1 MKIPQRTRNRSAAR
15 RRAAGL
21 MAGLLLV
28 CLGLLPGCSGGMV
41 ERRGDTSSTLYIG
54 EVGAAF
60 PTSYMPWLSRD
71 GVAPTISSMVYSTL
85 FHYDENTGDYQPLL
99 ADSWCYIDREGNPIV
114 TPDGGV
120 DYDRLEEVYGG
131 DDTSFFPIRF
141 ELNPDATWS
150 DGEKVTAEDIYF
162 TFDIAAD
169 QTRSN
174 HAGALAWVNDL
185 LHKYDSQTGRMTR
198 QGIYTYDHGANEA
211 GYPISEEERDRV
223 FYFEV
228 NKVLGAITPLVS
240 TVLVLPEHIYGPIV
254 SKENTLNSTSPD
266 EALSYAYRHP
276 VGCGPFTLDADL
288 TNSQEIV
295 LRRREDF
302 YLHGTDGEDLYK
314 VDTLRFILYQDINV
328 AIYALKKG
336 HLDVLDSSISPNY
349 AGLFEQEKDVALLSS
364 PGLFAQTLVLNVNP
378 PADQKTAMREILADI
393 RVREAIALAVDQEEL
408 IRNVLNG
415 SGSPVPAGLILKS
428 MPDLYNPQA
437 DILAGDKEKKMEKA
451 NAILDELYPQ
461 KDASGYRLTP
471 GGARLSF
478 QILGSPGEQATI
490 GFLQV
495 LLQKIGIEVKFAAK
509 GSSPETTYLYGGN
522 FDMTIQGVTFSLSN
536 IDIMYNSH
544 FSNLNRSSNYG
555 RLQVPAVNE
564 QIDVM
569 RRAIN
574 LREKYQAVRDIQIL
588 TAEQYYKIP
597 LYSADVLS
605 VARTDR
611 FDGWTAGAGETAF
624 NLTSLQNLRRV

>member
-1 MKIPQRTRNRSAAR
+1 MKKLQRTIKKGAAR
-15 RRAAGL
+15 RGAAGL

-28 CLGLLPGCSGGMV
+28 CAGLLPGCAGGTV

-60 PTSYMPWLSRD
+60 PASYMPWLSRD

-85 FHYDENTGDYQPLL
+85 FDYDENTGVYRPRL
-99 ADSWCYIDREGNPIV
+99 ALSWCYIDKEGQPIV
-114 TPDGGV
+114 TPDGGI

-131 DDTSFFPIRF
+131 SDTSFLPIRF

-150 DGEKVTAEDIYF
+150 DGVPVTAEDIYF
-162 TFDIAAD
+162 TFDLAAD

-185 LHKYDSQTGRMTR
+185 LHKYDSKTGRMTR
-198 QGIYTYDHGANEA
+198 QGIYTYAHGANEA
-211 GYPISEEERDRV
+211 GYAISEDEKDHV

-240 TVLVLPEHIYGPIV
+240 TVLILPEHVYGPIV
-254 SKENTLNSTSPD
+254 SKENPLNNTSPTD
-266 EALSYAYRHP
+266 ALAYAYQHP
-276 VGCGPFTLDADL
+276 IGCGAYTLDADR

-302 YLHGTDGEDLYK
+302 YLHGADGGDLYT

-336 HLDVLDSSISPNY
+336 HIDVLDSSVSPNY
-349 AGLFEQEKDVALLSS
+349 ATLFEEEKDVALLSA
-364 PGLFAQTLVLNVNP
+364 PGLFVQTLVLNVNP
-378 PADQKTAMREILADI
+378 PKDQMNKTREILTDV
-393 RVREAIALAVDQEEL
+393 RVREAIALAVNQTEL
-408 IRNVLNG
+408 IENVLNG
-415 SGSPVPAGLILKS
+415 SGSSVSAGLILKS
-428 MPDLYNPQA
+428 MPELYNPDA
-437 DILAGDKEKKMEKA
+437 DILAGDAGEKLTRA
-451 NAILDELYPQ
+451 NEILDELYPD
-461 KDASGYRLTP
+461 KDASGYRITA
-471 GGARLSF
+471 GGTRLSF
-478 QILGSPGEQATI
+478 QILGSPGEQEVI

-495 LLQKIGIEVKFAAK
+495 LLQKIGVEVKFAAK

-555 RLQVPAVNE
+555 RLQVPAITE

-569 RRAIN
+569 RKAID
-574 LREKYQAVRDIQIL
+574 LKEKYQAVKDVQIL

-611 FDGWTAGAGETAF
+611 FEGWTAGAGETAF

>member
-1 MKIPQRTRNRSAAR
+1 
-15 RRAAGL
+15 
-21 MAGLLLV
+21 
-28 CLGLLPGCSGGMV
+28 
-41 ERRGDTSSTLYIG
+41 
-54 EVGAAF
+54 
-60 PTSYMPWLSRD
+60 MP
-71 GVAPTISSMVYSTL
+71 
-85 FHYDENTGDYQPLL
+85 
-99 ADSWCYIDREGNPIV
+99 
-114 TPDGGV
+114 
-120 DYDRLEEVYGG
+120 
-131 DDTSFFPIRF
+131 
-141 ELNPDATWS
+141 
-150 DGEKVTAEDIYF
+150 VTAEDIYF
-162 TFDIAAD
+162 TFDLAAD

-185 LHKYDSQTGRMTR
+185 LHKYDSKTGRMTR
-198 QGIYTYDHGANEA
+198 QGIYTYAHGANEA
-211 GYPISEEERDRV
+211 GYAISEDEKDHV

-240 TVLVLPEHIYGPIV
+240 TVLILPEHVYGPIV
-254 SKENTLNSTSPD
+254 SKENPLNNTSPTD
-266 EALSYAYRHP
+266 ALAYAYQHP
-276 VGCGPFTLDADL
+276 IGCGAYTLDADR

-302 YLHGTDGEDLYK
+302 YLHGADGGDLYT

-336 HLDVLDSSISPNY
+336 HIDVLDSSVSPNY
-349 AGLFEQEKDVALLSS
+349 ATLFEEEKDVALLSA
-364 PGLFAQTLVLNVNP
+364 PGLFVQTLVLNVNP
-378 PADQKTAMREILADI
+378 PKDQMNKTREILTDV
-393 RVREAIALAVDQEEL
+393 RVREAIALAVNQAEL
-408 IRNVLNG
+408 IENVLNG
-415 SGSPVPAGLILKS
+415 SGASVSAGLILKS
-428 MPDLYNPQA
+428 MPELYNPDA
-437 DILAGDKEKKMEKA
+437 DILAGDAGEKLTRA
-451 NAILDELYPQ
+451 NEILDELYPD
-461 KDASGYRLTP
+461 KDASGYRITA
-471 GGARLSF
+471 GGTRLSF
-478 QILGSPGEQATI
+478 QILGSPGEQEVI

-495 LLQKIGIEVKFAAK
+495 LLQKIGVEVKFAAK

-555 RLQVPAVNE
+555 RLQVPAITE

-569 RRAIN
+569 RKAID
-574 LREKYQAVRDIQIL
+574 LKEKYQAVKDVQIL

-611 FDGWTAGAGETAF
+611 FEGWTAGAGETAF